1 MPVLHQS
8 TTVLGELFL
17 LWWIIIVIDFRGL
30 LNDRAFFF
38 APFLFLSALLGLS
51 AKFLQALRPD
61 TPVQEGSVRL
71 PEDDQDVHI
80 PNCNTVHN
88 RKEELK
94 KIVSKLDTARVVT
107 VAVTIATQLAFFIVL
122 MVMKNGWFRYQLPR
136 DILLV
141 NAVAILVLVLPSATF
156 MHKLHWVVP
165 SFFTLVFLGTF
176 FFSLFIFPFTSRSPA
191 YLEFSQIVNLD
202 TGTNVVRLTGPSW
215 YTDQQVVPFLPSWK
229 RSEDLH
235 ECHPLTEEQ
244 LRGQPE
250 SSYCLWHGLAP
261 PTPPSHLL
269 IVHKLTMPSQP
280 GIVQIWVKYSPE
292 CTGYGLEFTSPTQP
306 RWEGISRSED
316 RNNGV
321 TEHFK
326 VWVPEESTWTARVSC
341 VWHDVEE
348 EEVPAFT
355 EVKYFE
361 PHWARV
367 GLDRAALITAERFL
381 KIQG

>member
-1 MPVLHQS
+1 M
-8 TTVLGELFL
+8 
-17 LWWIIIVIDFRGL
+17 VIDLKGL

-38 APFLFLSALLGLS
+38 APFFLLSALLGLS
-51 AKFLQALRPD
+51 AKFLEALRPD
-61 TPVQEGSVRL
+61 PPVQEGAIRL
-71 PEDDQDVHI
+71 PGDDQDVHV
-80 PNCNTVHN
+80 PNGDSVHN
-88 RKEELK
+88 RRQELK
-94 KIVSKLDTARVVT
+94 ELVSKLDSARVVT
-107 VAVTIATQLAFFIVL
+107 VVVTIASQLAFFIVL

-141 NAVAILVLVLPSATF
+141 NAAALLVLVLPSATF

-191 YLEFSQIVNLD
+191 YLEFAQVVNLD
-202 TGTNVVRLTGPSW
+202 TGTNVVRLTGPNW
-215 YTDQQVVPFLPSWK
+215 YTDQRVVPRLPSWK

-261 PTPPSHLL
+261 PTPPDHLL
-269 IVHKLTMPSQP
+269 TVHKLTMPSQP

-316 RNNGV
+316 RNSGV

-326 VWVPEESTWTARVSC
+326 VWVPDGSTWTARVSC
-341 VWHDVEE
+341 VWHTVEAE
-348 EEVPAFT
+348 DVPAFT
-355 EVKYFE
+355 EVKYFG
-361 PHWARV
+361 PRWARV
-367 GLDRAALITAERFL
+367 GLDAAALVTTERFL
-381 KIQG
+381 NI

>member
-1 MPVLHQS
+1 M
-8 TTVLGELFL
+8 
-17 LWWIIIVIDFRGL
+17 VIDLKGL

-38 APFLFLSALLGLS
+38 APFLLLSALLGLS

-61 TPVQEGSVRL
+61 PPVQEGAIRL
-71 PEDDQDVHI
+71 PEDDQDVHV
-80 PNCNTVHN
+80 PNGNSVHN
-88 RKEELK
+88 RRKELK
-94 KIVSKLDTARVVT
+94 ELVSRLDSARVVT
-107 VAVTIATQLAFFIVL
+107 AVVTIATQLAFFIVL

-141 NAVAILVLVLPSATF
+141 NGAALLVLVLPSATF

-165 SFFTLVFLGTF
+165 SFFTLIFLGTF
-176 FFSLFIFPFTSRSPA
+176 FFSLFIFPFTNRSPA
-191 YLEFSQIVNLD
+191 YLEFAQTVNLD
-202 TGTNVVRLTGPSW
+202 TGTNVVRLTGPTW
-215 YTDQQVVPFLPSWK
+215 YTDQQVVPRLPSWK

-250 SSYCLWHGLAP
+250 SSYCLWHGLEP
-261 PTPPSHLL
+261 PTPPDHLL

-306 RWEGISRSED
+306 RWEGISRSEV
-316 RNNGV
+316 RNSGV

-326 VWVPEESTWTARVSC
+326 VWVPEGSTWTARVSC
-341 VWHDVEE
+341 VWHTVEAE
-348 EEVPAFT
+348 DVPAFT
-355 EVKYFE
+355 EVEYFE
-361 PHWARV
+361 PRWARV
-367 GLDRAALITAERFL
+367 CLDAAALVTTERFL